1 MKLETPVTGY
11 LADVEN
17 RRALGYFRLLSSLL
31 SGRDPYPV
39 REDDAPQEVMVMEM
53 PTSSSSPDSAS
64 PGERNP
70 CRSHNPS
77 T

>member
-53 PTSSSSPDSAS
+53 PTKLRHAS
-64 PGERNP
+64 LRPAAAGF
-70 CRSHNPS
+70 SHR
-77 T
+77 

>member
-1 MKLETPVTGY
+1 MKLESAATGY

-39 REDDAPQEVMVMEM
+39 QEDEAPQEVMVMEM
-53 PTSSSSPDSAS
+53 PAKLRHTALRPVAAGYSQ
-64 PGERNP
+64 R
-70 CRSHNPS
+70 
-77 T
+77 

>member
-1 MKLETPVTGY
+1 MKLETQVTGY

-53 PTSSSSPDSAS
+53 PTKLRRAS
-64 PGERNP
+64 LRPAAAGF
-70 CRSHNPS
+70 SHR
-77 T
+77 